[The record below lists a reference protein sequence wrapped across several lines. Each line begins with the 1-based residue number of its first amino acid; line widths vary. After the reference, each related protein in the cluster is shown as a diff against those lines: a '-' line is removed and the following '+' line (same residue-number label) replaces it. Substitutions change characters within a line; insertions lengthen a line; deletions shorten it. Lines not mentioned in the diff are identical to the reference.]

1 MPLLYVM
8 LGYIGSLLPQVTT
21 VTTRRFLFCK
31 TNEFAVQERVG
42 KHRSEPATNP
52 DSSDDITELPA
63 AQKGCRL
70 FPVEEVDT
78 QVMEH
83 IETICEAGSTDPF
96 QLPLHYGH
104 CEALVTNSWLNMAEH
119 RSRTKQDQQHMAR
132 LAAICVMTLARLD
145 FQVTKRS
152 IP

>member
-1 MPLLYVM
+1 MEYTANTA
-8 LGYIGSLLPQVTT
+8 VTNNRAT
-21 VTTRRFLFCK
+21 AVCYAWLHGIFTATSHHMKVLICK
-31 TNEFAVQERVG
+31 INEFAVQEKVE

-96 QLPLHYGH
+96 QHF
-104 CEALVTNSWLNMAEH
+104 NSL
-119 RSRTKQDQQHMAR
+119 TKSQP
-132 LAAICVMTLARLD
+132 VSGT
-145 FQVTKRS
+145 F
-152 IP
+152 PFP